1 MDMRSQ
7 ELIEE
12 EIARLVDLGWANSA
26 PTRLGVR
33 IIDSHHNL
41 DISFPQ
47 SLFDND
53 RERFDLDGIWV
64 RWRVRKILDT
74 LNENGVKILWEV
86 GSGDG
91 NVAIPLS
98 SAGIGVIGI
107 EPLLQGAVIT
117 SQNGIRT
124 YVGTLES
131 LNLPSNS
138 LYAVGVFDVLEHL
151 EKPKDLL
158 AEIYRVL
165 KPGGICLVTVPAH
178 EWLFS
183 NFDANIGHYRRYSRK
198 NLLWSLDGAGFRS
211 NYSQFLFSLFVLPA
225 WVLRKLSKN
234 AKRDSDLKKSISSSQ
249 QYFYLL
255 KVLEPVLKPL
265 LFVEECFR
273 FPFGLSLFSVSKK

>member
-33 IIDSHHNL
+33 IIDSHQNL

>member
-1 MDMRSQ
+1 MRSQ

-12 EIARLVDLGWANSA
+12 EISRLVDLGWANSA

-33 IIDSHHNL
+33 IIDSHQNL

-47 SLFDND
+47 SLFDYD

>member
-1 MDMRSQ
+1 MDLRPQ

-12 EIARLVDLGWANSA
+12 EIARLVELGWADSA

-33 IIDSHHNL
+33 IIESHHNL
-41 DISFPQ
+41 DVSFPQ
-47 SLFDND
+47 SLFDTD
-53 RERFDLDGIWV
+53 RERYDLEGIWV
-64 RWRVRKILDT
+64 RWRVRKILET
-74 LNENGVKILWEV
+74 LNENGIKLLWEV

-107 EPLLQGAVIT
+107 EPLPQGAVIT
-117 SQNGIRT
+117 AQNGIRT

-131 LNLPSNS
+131 LNLPSNA
-138 LYAVGVFDVLEHL
+138 LHAVGVFDVLEHL

-198 NLLWSLDGAGFRS
+198 NLLWSLEGAGFRS
-211 NYSQFLFSLFVLPA
+211 NYSQFLFALLVLPA

-234 AKRDSDLKKSISSSQ
+234 SERERNLKNTISSSQ
-249 QYFYLL
+249 KYFYLL
-255 KVLEPVLKPL
+255 KILEPVLKPI
-265 LFVEECFR
+265 LFLEERFR

>member
-33 IIDSHHNL
+33 IIDSHQNL

-64 RWRVRKILDT
+64 RWRVKKILDT